1 MKLLGPDD
9 GSAKE
14 AVEPAFA
21 SGVAFAD
28 VAGTRGNAFEENESD
43 REPRRSIS
51 TLLEVVGEA
60 EILEEVGA
68 AVKKH
73 KDVMSTKPSNAK
85 KQALKHRCKIFKTIN
100 IKLKP
105 QMTSSDNMS
114 IRAMP
119 LKVYWTKVMC
129 DWRIK
134 PTLEHK
140 PCCTALLYY
149 SKYI

>member
-51 TLLEVVGEA
+51 TLLE
-60 EILEEVGA
+60 EVGA
-68 AVKKH
+68 AE
-73 KDVMSTKPSNAK
+73 
-85 KQALKHRCKIFKTIN
+85 I
-100 IKLKP
+100 
-105 QMTSSDNMS
+105 
-114 IRAMP
+114 
-119 LKVYWTKVMC
+119 
-129 DWRIK
+129 
-134 PTLEHK
+134 
-140 PCCTALLYY
+140 
-149 SKYI
+149 